1 MSNASACAVAHLL
14 SARGLACTVG
24 ERRLFCELDITLAAG
39 ALIEV
44 RGRNG
49 SGKSTLLRVL
59 AGLQPS
65 QAGQLERHA
74 EIEYVGHKAGFS
86 DRLTLLENVRSSLA
100 QRGADFDPEAVR
112 QALSRVRLHLLADE
126 LCGTLSAG
134 QRRRAA
140 LVRLIV
146 GTAKIWLLD
155 EPLTALDDD
164 GALLV
169 RELIAEHRQGGGGV
183 ICATHGG
190 VRMGDDGPFRSIVLG
205 P

>member
-1 MSNASACAVAHLL
+1 MSACAVAYSLL

-65 QAGQLERHA
+65 QAGHLQRHA

-86 DRLTLLENVRSSLA
+86 DRLTLLENVRWSLA
-100 QRGADFDPEAVR
+100 QRGADFDSEAVR
-112 QALSRVRLHLLADE
+112 QALSRVGLHLLADE

-146 GTAKIWLLD
+146 GAAKIWLLD

-164 GALLV
+164 GASLV
-169 RELIAEHRQGGGGV
+169 RELIAEHRQRGGGV

-190 VRMGDDGPFRSIVLG
+190 VRMTTDDGPFQSVALG
-205 P
+205 S